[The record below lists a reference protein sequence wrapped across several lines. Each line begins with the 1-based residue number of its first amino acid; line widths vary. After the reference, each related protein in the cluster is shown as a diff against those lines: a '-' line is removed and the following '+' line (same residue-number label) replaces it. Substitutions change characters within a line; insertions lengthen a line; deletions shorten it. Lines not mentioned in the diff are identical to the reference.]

1 MHSDNPFENEVID
14 YFIPS
19 ISFKYCP
26 KKRQQVYFRSFE
38 ASIVLTAVIVIV
50 GILFQLVLIKMVQV
64 YTREK
69 RNFKYAF
76 WTFFAGVE
84 LSLIPVVLFQMYF
97 VLNPCYGQFGCG
109 FGQAYAL
116 VVCLIVSA
124 VLILLSLI
132 FYLFEYY
139 RTPTESQDDV
149 KKWGMKIFITIF
161 IAVMVIFFVLDYII
175 SGQPFF

>member
-1 MHSDNPFENEVID
+1 M
-14 YFIPS
+14 
-19 ISFKYCP
+19 
-26 KKRQQVYFRSFE
+26 
-38 ASIVLTAVIVIV
+38 LTAVIVIV
-50 GILFQLVLIKMVQV
+50 SILFQLVLIKMVQV

-84 LSLIPVVLFQMYF
+84 LSLIPIVGFEIYF
-97 VLNPCYGQFGCG
+97 HFNPCYGQLYCG
-109 FGQAYAL
+109 FGQGIVL
-116 VVCLIVSA
+116 LVCLIVSA

-161 IAVMVIFFVLDYII
+161 ITGMVIFFVLDYII
-175 SGQPFF
+175 SGQLFF

>member
-1 MHSDNPFENEVID
+1 MIQD
-14 YFIPS
+14 
-19 ISFKYCP
+19 
-26 KKRQQVYFRSFE
+26 
-38 ASIVLTAVIVIV
+38 
-50 GILFQLVLIKMVQV
+50 

-76 WTFFAGVE
+76 WTFFAGAE
-84 LSLIPVVLFQMYF
+84 LSLISIVGYEIYF
-97 VLNPCYGQFGCG
+97 HFNPCYGQFYCG
-109 FGQAYAL
+109 FGQGMAL
-116 VVCLIVSA
+116 LVCLIISA
-124 VLILLSLI
+124 ILILLSLI

-139 RTPTESQDDV
+139 RTPTETQDDV

>member
-1 MHSDNPFENEVID
+1 MSNRID
-14 YFIPS
+14 LCNLS
-19 ISFKYCP
+19 E
-26 KKRQQVYFRSFE
+26 KRRQVYFRSFE

-50 GILFQLVLIKMVQV
+50 GVLFQLVLIKMVQV

-76 WTFFAGVE
+76 WILFAGVE
-84 LSLIPVVLFQMYF
+84 LSLITVVLFEIYF
-97 VLNPCYGQFGCG
+97 HLNPCYGQSGCG

-116 VVCLIVSA
+116 VVCLMVSA

-132 FYLFEYY
+132 FYLFEYN

-161 IAVMVIFFVLDYII
+161 IAGMVIFFVLDYII
-175 SGQPFF
+175 SGQSFF